1 MRISIGPAALITA
14 AFIGPGTITLCILAG
29 VTHGFSLLWAMLL
42 SVIIT
47 IFIQNTAARIAW
59 TTRKGLAQS
68 SLEQSNHPLIRLLL
82 GLLLIGAILIG
93 NAAYEA
99 GNLSGALI
107 GLKGI
112 LSMEKLTFGG
122 SLDWFPLLLGLGVG
136 GLLVVGSFRFLK
148 NSLIAIVVLMSVS
161 FLLTAIMTKPDLG
174 LMLQG

>member
-68 SLEQSNHPLIRLLL
+68 SLEQSNHPVIRLLL

-112 LSMEKLTFGG
+112 LSMETLTFGG
-122 SLDWFPLLLGLGVG
+122 SLDWFPLLLGLP
-136 GLLVVGSFRFLK
+136 
-148 NSLIAIVVLMSVS
+148 SLTHRPWKSRHH
-161 FLLTAIMTKPDLG
+161 F
-174 LMLQG
+174 

>member
-1 MRISIGPAALITA
+1 MQFKLIIGPAALITA

-42 SVIIT
+42 STLIT

-68 SLEQSNHPLIRLLL
+68 SLQQSNHPLLKILL
-82 GLLLIGAILIG
+82 GVLLIGAIFIG

-99 GNLSGALI
+99 GNLTGALI

-112 LSMEKLTFGG
+112 LSMEVLTFGG
-122 SLDWFPLLLGLGVG
+122 NLDWFPFLFLGGGVG
-136 GLLVVGSFRFLK
+136 VFLLAGSFRFF
-148 NSLIAIVVLMSVS
+148 N
-161 FLLTAIMTKPDLG
+161 
-174 LMLQG
+174 

>member
-1 MRISIGPAALITA
+1 
-14 AFIGPGTITLCILAG
+14 
-29 VTHGFSLLWAMLL
+29 MLL

-107 GLKGI
+107 GFKGN
-112 LSMEKLTFGG
+112 
-122 SLDWFPLLLGLGVG
+122 PLYGKAHLWRQPRLVSVAFRIGL
-136 GLLVVGSFRFLK
+136 
-148 NSLIAIVVLMSVS
+148 
-161 FLLTAIMTKPDLG
+161 
-174 LMLQG
+174 

>member
-1 MRISIGPAALITA
+1 MRFKLIIGPAALVTA

-42 SVIIT
+42 STLIT

-68 SLEQSNHPLIRLLL
+68 SLQQSNYPLLKILL
-82 GLLLIGAILIG
+82 GALLIGAIFIG

-107 GLKGI
+107 GLRGI
-112 LSMEKLTFGG
+112 LSIEALTFGG
-122 SLDWFPLLLGLGVG
+122 VLTG
-136 GLLVVGSFRFLK
+136 FL
-148 NSLIAIVVLMSVS
+148 
-161 FLLTAIMTKPDLG
+161 FF
-174 LMLQG
+174 